1 VNAGNR
7 GQLADF
13 LRSRRARLTPAD
25 VGLPGDSEPGRRR
38 TPGLRREEVAEL
50 SGVGVTWYT
59 WLEQGRKITASPQVV
74 DALARALRL
83 SADEHRHLRE
93 LAGLAVAP
101 PASSDDPQA
110 RLQRLV
116 DAAAPNAASVYDQ
129 HFDYLAW
136 NEPYRLI
143 RHDPAGLPAGRRN
156 LLWMMF
162 TDADNRARM
171 TTWDRAAR
179 TLLSQFRAVAGRH
192 PGDPRFAELTAALTE
207 ASPQFRDWWAQ
218 YPVRY
223 FRPVRIRIRHPQ
235 AGRITLELFQLRL
248 EDDPGLVMVTQ
259 VPADPASRDRVAA
272 LLAGPSAVSGRRDPA
287 AGAPVL
293 VVVGGLPAT
302 GKSTVASALA
312 RQAGFAFV
320 RVDRIEQA
328 IVDWAGRGQPLRQ
341 PLGPVGY
348 TVAYGVAAEQLG
360 HGVSVVAEC
369 VNPLGLTR
377 DAWRDIAAGQGA
389 RLVEVELVCTDRA
402 AHRERARTREVDIPG
417 LRLPDWEQITSRE
430 YEPWDRSHLV
440 IDTAARTP
448 AEAVAAIL
456 AAVPE
461 RAGPVS
467 ADPG

>member
-1 VNAGNR
+1 MSAGNR

-13 LRSRRARLTPAD
+13 LRSRRAGLTPAD
-25 VGLPGDSEPGRRR
+25 VGLPADSEPGRRR

-59 WLEQGRKITASPQVV
+59 WLEQGRKITASAQVV

-93 LAGLAVAP
+93 LAGLAAAP
-101 PASSDDPQA
+101 AASGDDTPA

-116 DAAAPNAASVYDQ
+116 DAAAPNAASVYDIY
-129 HFDYLAW
+129 FDYLAW
-136 NEPYRLI
+136 NEPYRRI
-143 RHDPAGLPAGRRN
+143 RHDPAVLPAGRRN

-162 TDADNRARM
+162 TDAENRARM

-179 TLLSQFRAVAGRH
+179 ALLSQFRAAAGRH

-207 ASPQFRDWWAQ
+207 ASPQFRDWWAE

-223 FRPVRIRIRHPQ
+223 FRPARIRVRHPR

-248 EDDPGLVMVTQ
+248 EDHPGLLMVTQ

-272 LLAGPSAVSGRRDPA
+272 LLAGPSALPGQGGPV

-302 GKSTVASALA
+302 GKTTVASALA

-328 IVDWAGRGQPLRQ
+328 IIDSAGLAQ

-348 TVAYGVAAEQLG
+348 TVAYGVAAEQLR

-369 VNPLGLTR
+369 VNPLGVTR
-377 DAWRDIAAGQGA
+377 DAWRGVAAGHGA
-389 RLVEVELVCTDRA
+389 RLVEVELVCTDRV

-430 YEPWDRSHLV
+430 YEPWDRGHLV
-440 IDTAARTP
+440 IDTATRTP

-456 AAVPE
+456 AVIPE
-461 RAGPVS
+461 RPDHVPAGP
-467 ADPG
+467 D

>member
-1 VNAGNR
+1 VSAGNR

-93 LAGLAVAP
+93 LAGLAAAP
-101 PASSDDPQA
+101 AESGDDSEA

-116 DAAAPNAASVYDQ
+116 DAIAPNAAAVYDV

-136 NEPYRLI
+136 NEPYRRI

-162 TDADNRARM
+162 TDAENRARM

-179 TLLSQFRAVAGRH
+179 ALLSQFRAAAGRH

-223 FRPVRIRIRHPQ
+223 FRPARIRVSHPQ

-248 EDDPGLVMVTQ
+248 EDDPDQLMVMQ

-272 LLAGPSAVSGRRDPA
+272 L
-287 AGAPVL
+287 
-293 VVVGGLPAT
+293 
-302 GKSTVASALA
+302 
-312 RQAGFAFV
+312 
-320 RVDRIEQA
+320 
-328 IVDWAGRGQPLRQ
+328 
-341 PLGPVGY
+341 
-348 TVAYGVAAEQLG
+348 
-360 HGVSVVAEC
+360 
-369 VNPLGLTR
+369 
-377 DAWRDIAAGQGA
+377 
-389 RLVEVELVCTDRA
+389 
-402 AHRERARTREVDIPG
+402 
-417 LRLPDWEQITSRE
+417 
-430 YEPWDRSHLV
+430 
-440 IDTAARTP
+440 
-448 AEAVAAIL
+448 AAIPEGPDH
-456 AAVPE
+456 VP
-461 RAGPVS
+461 
-467 ADPG
+467 ADPD

>member
-1 VNAGNR
+1 VSAGNR

-59 WLEQGRKITASPQVV
+59 WLEQGRKITASAQVV

-93 LAGLAVAP
+93 LAGLTAAP
-101 PASSDDPQA
+101 PAPADDRQA

-116 DAAAPNAASVYDQ
+116 DAATPNAASVYDV

-136 NEPYRLI
+136 NEPYRRI

-162 TDADNRARM
+162 TDADNRSRM

-179 TLLSQFRAVAGRH
+179 ALLSQFRAAAGRY

-223 FRPVRIRIRHPQ
+223 FRPAWIRIRHPQ
-235 AGRITLELFQLRL
+235 AGRITLEVFQLRL
-248 EDDPGLVMVTQ
+248 EDDPGLLMVTQ
-259 VPADPASRDRVAA
+259 VPADPASRDRVAT
-272 LLAGPSAVSGRRDPA
+272 LLAGPPSGPGPA
-287 AGAPVL
+287 AGAPAL

-328 IVDWAGRGQPLRQ
+328 IVDSAGQGQ

-369 VNPLGLTR
+369 VNPLGVTR
-377 DAWRDIAAGQGA
+377 DAWRDVAAGHGA
-389 RLVEVELVCTDRA
+389 RLVEVELVCTDQA
-402 AHRERARTREVDIPG
+402 AHRERARTREVDIPS

-430 YEPWDRSHLV
+430 YEPWDRGHLV
-440 IDTAARTP
+440 IDTATRTP

-456 AAVPE
+456 AAIPE
-461 RAGPVS
+461 R
-467 ADPG
+467 PGHVPAASD

>member
-1 VNAGNR
+1 VIAGNR

-13 LRSRRARLTPAD
+13 LRSRRARLAPAD

-93 LAGLAVAP
+93 LAGLAAVP
-101 PASSDDPQA
+101 PASADDPQA

-116 DAAAPNAASVYDQ
+116 DAVTPNAASVYDV

-179 TLLSQFRAVAGRH
+179 TLLSQFRAAAGRH
-192 PGDPRFAELTAALTE
+192 PGDPRFAELTAALTG

-223 FRPVRIRIRHPQ
+223 FRPARIRIRHPQ
-235 AGRITLELFQLRL
+235 VGRITLELFQLRL
-248 EDDPGLVMVTQ
+248 EDEPSLVMVTQ

-272 LLAGPSAVSGRRDPA
+272 LLAGPSGTRSPTGWPRNSSG
-287 AGAPVL
+287 
-293 VVVGGLPAT
+293 
-302 GKSTVASALA
+302 
-312 RQAGFAFV
+312 
-320 RVDRIEQA
+320 
-328 IVDWAGRGQPLRQ
+328 
-341 PLGPVGY
+341 
-348 TVAYGVAAEQLG
+348 
-360 HGVSVVAEC
+360 
-369 VNPLGLTR
+369 
-377 DAWRDIAAGQGA
+377 
-389 RLVEVELVCTDRA
+389 
-402 AHRERARTREVDIPG
+402 
-417 LRLPDWEQITSRE
+417 
-430 YEPWDRSHLV
+430 
-440 IDTAARTP
+440 TA
-448 AEAVAAIL
+448 
-456 AAVPE
+456 
-461 RAGPVS
+461 
-467 ADPG
+467 

>member
-1 VNAGNR
+1 MSAGNR

-93 LAGLAVAP
+93 LAGLAAAP
-101 PASSDDPQA
+101 AASGDDTQS

-116 DAAAPNAASVYDQ
+116 DAAAPSAASVYDV

-136 NEPYRLI
+136 NEPYRRI
-143 RHDPAGLPAGRRN
+143 RHDPAALPAVRRN

-162 TDADNRARM
+162 TDAENRARM

-179 TLLSQFRAVAGRH
+179 ALLSQFRAAAGRH
-192 PGDPRFAELTAALTE
+192 PGDPRFAELTTALTE
-207 ASPQFRDWWAQ
+207 VSPQFRDWWAQ
-218 YPVRY
+218 YPVLY
-223 FRPVRIRIRHPQ
+223 FRPARIRLRHPQ

-248 EDDPGLVMVTQ
+248 EDDPGLLLVTQ
-259 VPADPASRDRVAA
+259 VAADPASRDRVAA
-272 LLAGPSAVSGRRDPA
+272 LLAGPPALPGQRGQAV
-287 AGAPVL
+287 GAPVL

-312 RQAGFAFV
+312 RQAGFTFV

-328 IVDWAGRGQPLRQ
+328 IIDSTGLRQ
-341 PLGPVGY
+341 PLGPAGY

-369 VNPLGLTR
+369 VNPLGVTR
-377 DAWRDIAAGQGA
+377 DAWRDVAAGHGA

-402 AHRERARTREVDIPG
+402 QHRERVRTREVDISG

-430 YEPWDRSHLV
+430 YEPWNRAHLV
-440 IDTAARTP
+440 IDTATRTP

-456 AAVPE
+456 AAIPE
-461 RAGPVS
+461 RAGHVP
-467 ADPG
+467 ADQD

>member
-1 VNAGNR
+1 VSGGNR

-93 LAGLAVAP
+93 LAGLATAP
-101 PASSDDPQA
+101 ATSGDDLQA

-116 DAAAPNAASVYDQ
+116 DAATPNAASVYDV

-136 NEPYRLI
+136 NESYRRI

-162 TDADNRARM
+162 TDADNHARM
-171 TTWDRAAR
+171 TTWDQAAR
-179 TLLSQFRAVAGRH
+179 ALLSQFRVAAGRH

-223 FRPVRIRIRHPQ
+223 FRPARIRIRHPQ

-272 LLAGPSAVSGRRDPA
+272 LLAGRRLGQVGVTRRPARRFSSWWAACPPPARARWPAPWLARPVSPSSASTGSSRPSSIRPAQASHCVSRWGPSGTRSLRRGRGAARARRQRGGRVRQPARRDQ
-287 AGAPVL
+287 GR
-293 VVVGGLPAT
+293 
-302 GKSTVASALA
+302 LA
-312 RQAGFAFV
+312 RH
-320 RVDRIEQA
+320 
-328 IVDWAGRGQPLRQ
+328 RG
-341 PLGPVGY
+341 
-348 TVAYGVAAEQLG
+348 
-360 HGVSVVAEC
+360 
-369 VNPLGLTR
+369 
-377 DAWRDIAAGQGA
+377 
-389 RLVEVELVCTDRA
+389 
-402 AHRERARTREVDIPG
+402 
-417 LRLPDWEQITSRE
+417 
-430 YEPWDRSHLV
+430 
-440 IDTAARTP
+440 
-448 AEAVAAIL
+448 
-456 AAVPE
+456 
-461 RAGPVS
+461 
-467 ADPG
+467 